1 MTYKSRYFTLRR
13 AGRALV
19 LIKRIV
25 ADILDDAPRMRELQE
40 LLEAAE
46 RAGRD
51 EQARFVR
58 ADLAGVAERY
68 QRCLGELDDLGVE
81 LVDVDLGV
89 VEFPCIADGV
99 EVRLCWRF
107 GRGELVGWHEV
118 GQCYAAC
125 RPIGSLPDSPILVG
139 G

>member
-1 MTYKSRYFTLRR
+1 MATKSRYFTPRR
-13 AGRALV
+13 ASRALV

-51 EQARFVR
+51 EQAQFVR
-58 ADLAGVAERY
+58 ANLAGVTERY

-89 VEFPCIADGV
+89 VEFPCIADRV

-107 GRGELVGWHEV
+107 GRRELVGWHEV

-125 RPIGSLPDSPILVG
+125 RPIGSLPASPLLVG